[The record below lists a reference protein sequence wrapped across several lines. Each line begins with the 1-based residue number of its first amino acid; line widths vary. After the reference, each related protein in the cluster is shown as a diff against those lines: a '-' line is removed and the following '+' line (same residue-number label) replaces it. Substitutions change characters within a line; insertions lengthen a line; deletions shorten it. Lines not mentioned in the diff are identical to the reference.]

1 MGVIAGFAPSG
12 CSYYRIGHRHDP
24 NPNASMPKPFVEQ
37 ITEQTN
43 ERWADELQLFHNPR
57 ALHPIPRE
65 VLQGVAHNYF
75 EDGEQYTM
83 GPYGRILGSLT
94 QVFRTAKPG
103 ELKEDEI
110 TTE

>member
-1 MGVIAGFAPSG
+1 
-12 CSYYRIGHRHDP
+12 
-24 NPNASMPKPFVEQ
+24 MPKPFVEQ

-94 QVFRTAKPG
+94 QIFRTAKPG

-110 TTE
+110 TAE